1 MQLAIVVPCYNEQEV
16 LPESA
21 RRLLGVLDRLAAD
34 GLASPASRIY
44 FVDDGSRDRTWSLI
58 EELARAHPRIG
69 GIKLSRNRG
78 HQNALVA
85 GLFTADG
92 DAIVSI
98 DADLQDDVEVIREMV
113 ERYHEGCDI
122 VYGVRPDRSVDGLM
136 RFPAKLHYRLLRL
149 MGAEVVLD
157 HADFRLM
164 SRRAIEALREYRE
177 VNLYLRGIVPMLGF
191 KTATVAYKRG
201 ERFAGESKYSLR
213 KLASLAFQGITSFSA
228 APLRLITALG
238 LLVCAGSFALVIW
251 ALSIRLFTDQVV
263 PGWASTV
270 VPIYF
275 LGGVQLLCIGVIG
288 EYLAK
293 IYLEVKGRPRF
304 VIERVVGTEAL
315 AEDGPNS
322 PQATTGI
329 PGAPERERRGL
340 VA

>member
-1 MQLAIVVPCYNEQEV
+1 MLPQLAIVVPCYDEQEV
-16 LPESA
+16 LGETT
-21 RRLLGVLDRLAAD
+21 RRLLAVLDRLAAD
-34 GLASPASRIY
+34 GRVADASRIY

-58 EELARAHPRIG
+58 EDLARAHPQVC

-85 GLFTADG
+85 GLLTAEG

-98 DADLQDDVEVIREMV
+98 DADLQDDVDVIPEMV
-113 ERYHEGCDI
+113 ERYREGCDI
-122 VYGVRPDRSVDGLM
+122 VYGVRSDRAVDGLM
-136 RFPAKLHYRLLRL
+136 RIPAKLHYRLLRL

-177 VNLYLRGIVPMLGF
+177 VNLYIRGIVPMLGF
-191 KTATVAYKRG
+191 KTAAVTYRRA

-213 KLASLAFQGITSFSA
+213 KLGSLALQGMTSFSA
-228 APLRLITALG
+228 APLRLITTLG
-238 LLVCAGSFALVIW
+238 LLVCAGSFALVLW
-251 ALSIRLFTDQVV
+251 ALWIRLFTDLGV

-293 IYLEVKGRPRF
+293 IYLEVKARPRF
-304 VIERVVGTEAL
+304 VVERTVGGQAP
-315 AEDGPNS
+315 DGR
-322 PQATTGI
+322 
-329 PGAPERERRGL
+329 GAAGAVPADSARRGTGL